1 MSTYL
6 KNKNRIQ
13 SIIDIYNKYDSVQK
27 ENFKYLLDDATEY
40 DLSIFN
46 QISYQNGLR
55 MFALNTPNGI
65 YKEDSMYIRFV
76 PRGRQPVKFSVY
88 VRINGFTVIIPVK
101 AFDSDDATVLVAQI
115 ATSIS
120 CNTNHPNVD
129 VIDCYQI
136 ISNDEIIYNSVEI
149 V

>member
-1 MSTYL
+1 
-6 KNKNRIQ
+6 
-13 SIIDIYNKYDSVQK
+13 
-27 ENFKYLLDDATEY
+27 
-40 DLSIFN
+40 
-46 QISYQNGLR
+46 

-101 AFDSDDATVLVAQI
+101 AFDSDDATVLGGQI

-136 ISNDEIIYNSVEI
+136 ISNEEIVYNTVEI

>member
-27 ENFKYLLDDATEY
+27 ENFKYLLDDAAEY

-55 MFALNTPNGI
+55 MFALNTANGI
-65 YKEDSMYIRFV
+65 YKEDTMYIRFV

-101 AFDSDDATVLVAQI
+101 AFDSDDATVLGGQI

-120 CNTNHPNVD
+120 SNTNHPNVD
-129 VIDCYQI
+129 VLYCYQI
-136 ISNDEIIYNSVEI
+136 ISNDEIIYNTVEI
-149 V
+149 I